1 MILDGLPLFEL
12 TADDKVFLEKFT
24 NCTHLSLNEC
34 GIKSLANFPALP
46 NLKKLE
52 LASNRLISSNRKDLL
67 GPIPLLYK
75 QLTNLYLG
83 NNFLSDLD
91 SLKPLGK
98 STADTL
104 ERVDLSA
111 NPVTDVHGYRDFMF
125 DILPLLQIL
134 DGLDRSGLEDY
145 ADLVYDLDE
154 GAASKL
160 AKPEDALNPNWMQER
175 ELEERLI
182 KNNKNARA

>member
-1 MILDGLPLFEL
+1 M
-12 TADDKVFLEKFT
+12 
-24 NCTHLSLNEC
+24 
-34 GIKSLANFPALP
+34 
-46 NLKKLE
+46 
-52 LASNRLISSNRKDLL
+52 
-67 GPIPLLYK
+67 
-75 QLTNLYLG
+75 G

-125 DILPLLQIL
+125 DMLPLLQVL

-145 ADLVYDLDE
+145 ADLVHDLDE

-160 AKPEDALNPNWMQER
+160 TKPEDALKPHWMQER

-182 KNNKNARA
+182 KNNRNAGAEDEEEDEDEDEDEDDDDEEDYA